1 VMDLPRLA
9 PIRKPN
15 NGQSEPIPSAVFGHL
30 GEYGQ
35 SGRTLAGSRKTPGE
49 QAARIA

>member
-1 VMDLPRLA
+1 VMNLPRLA

-30 GEYGQ
+30 GECGQ
-35 SGRTLAGSRKTPGE
+35 SGRTLSRSHKTPVE